1 MNFQKSAL
9 TVALAAGLIGLA
21 GCGSSGEEAPDSQPS
36 QESMQESTQSA
47 SQSPAESSSASPSA
61 SESEKAEEVVI
72 TIKDFKFE
80 GPDSIAPGATVT
92 VMNEDAAAHTVTSE
106 EEGLFD
112 EVVEANSTATFTA
125 PDEAGDYDYT
135 CTYHPNMTGSL
146 VVE

>member
-1 MNFQKSAL
+1 MNFRKSAL
-9 TVALAAGLIGLA
+9 PFALAAGLIGLA
-21 GCGSSGEEAPDSQPS
+21 GCGSSAEESPNSEPS
-36 QESMQESTQSA
+36 QQSTQSSSQSPAGSSSPSA
-47 SQSPAESSSASPSA
+47 SQSAG
-61 SESEKAEEVVI
+61 ESEKAEEVVI

-92 VMNEDAAAHTVTSE
+92 VVNEDAAAHTVTSE

-112 EVVEANSTATFTA
+112 AVVEGNSTVTFTA
-125 PDEAGDYDYT
+125 PDEAGDYAYI

>member
-1 MNFQKSAL
+1 MNFRKSAL
-9 TVALAAGLIGLA
+9 PFALAAGLIGLA
-21 GCGSSGEEAPDSQPS
+21 GCGSSAEESPNAEPS
-36 QESMQESTQSA
+36 QQSTQSS
-47 SQSPAESSSASPSA
+47 SQSPAATTSASPSA
-61 SESEKAEEVVI
+61 SETEKAEEVVI

-92 VMNEDAAAHTVTSE
+92 VVNEDAAAHTVTSE

-112 EVVEANSTATFTA
+112 AVVEGNSTVTFTA
-125 PDEAGDYDYT
+125 PDDAGDYAYI